1 MTDDILMRLSNTIR
15 ARRTSSS
22 ERSYTKSLLDKGP
35 ELIAK
40 KIGEEATEVV
50 IALCSQ
56 SDDEVKREVS
66 DLLYHLLV
74 GLECRNLELSDI
86 YDELNNRAGISG
98 HDEKTARAKEPAG
111 NS

>member
-1 MTDDILMRLSNTIR
+1 MTDDILIRLSNTIR
-15 ARRTSSS
+15 ARRKSSS

-56 SDDEVKREVS
+56 SDDQVKREVS
-66 DLLYHLLV
+66 DLLYHVLV
-74 GLECRNLELSDI
+74 GLESRNLDLLDV
-86 YDELNNRAGISG
+86 YDELRNRTGTSG
-98 HDEKTARAKEPAG
+98 HDEKTSRAKEPAG